1 MISTRYFKFINIS
14 LTISILQIKLPICH
28 NSINSFIG
36 SISISLTLLRF
47 AFFIQIKCKRRDL
60 FRKHILLI
68 KKLFVLVIINNIFGS
83 IIIYDPSDK
92 KEINF
97 NKMVNNS
104 PFWSNENDFEIKLS
118 QFIATKVVKHQFIKS
133 EAIDL
138 KEN

>member
-1 MISTRYFKFINIS
+1 M
-14 LTISILQIKLPICH
+14 
-28 NSINSFIG
+28 
-36 SISISLTLLRF
+36 
-47 AFFIQIKCKRRDL
+47 
-60 FRKHILLI
+60 
-68 KKLFVLVIINNIFGS
+68 FVLVIINNIFGS

-118 QFIATKVVKHQFIKS
+118 QFIATKVVKYQFIKS